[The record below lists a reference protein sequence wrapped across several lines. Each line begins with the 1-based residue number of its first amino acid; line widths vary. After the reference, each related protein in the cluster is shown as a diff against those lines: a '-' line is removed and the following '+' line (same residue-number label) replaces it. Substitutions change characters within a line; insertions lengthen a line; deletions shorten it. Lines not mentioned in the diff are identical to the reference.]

1 MYSGS
6 TFRVRGSVAEWLA
19 VVGVSQTALISHF
32 PRYAEECSS
41 PRPNL
46 VSPRPHLS
54 SCESCEHYEH
64 TEGRAQLC
72 NTSSPT

>member
-41 PRPNL
+41 PRPIL
-46 VSPRPHLS
+46 FRRVLS

-64 TEGRAQLC
+64 TEGRAQRL
-72 NTSSPT
+72 